1 MTDSQTLTA
10 IVVDDETPA
19 RMLLRELLEDVGGV
33 EVVGECANGYEVLK
47 TVPGT
52 APDLLF
58 LDVQMPKL
66 DGFEVLELLGD
77 DAPHVIFVTAY
88 DEYALK
94 AFEVHAVDY
103 LLKPVEEDRLADA
116 VGRARERKSAVKLAV
131 KRVDTRKLRSEAHPD
146 SPYTERI
153 LVRDG
158 SDIHVVAAED
168 LDFVEAQDDYV
179 KLVAGS
185 VELRKLE
192 RLKTLEDTLDPG
204 RFVRI
209 HRSYLLNVER
219 LSKLELYAKD
229 SRIAIL
235 NDGTKLPVSRS
246 GYIRLREL
254 L

>member
-1 MTDSQTLTA
+1 MSEAELKA

-33 EVVGECANGYEVLK
+33 EVVGECANGYEALK
-47 TVPGT
+47 TVPT
-52 APDLLF
+52 QSPDLLF

-103 LLKPVEEDRLADA
+103 LLKPVEEERLADA
-116 VGRARERKSAVKLAV
+116 VERARERKNAET
-131 KRVDTRKLRSEAHPD
+131 RVDSRKLRQEAQAD

-158 SDIHVVAAED
+158 SDIHVVAAKD
-168 LDFVEAQDDYV
+168 LDYAEAQDDYV
-179 KLVAGS
+179 KLVAGD
-185 VELRKLE
+185 VQLRKLE

-235 NDGTKLPVSRS
+235 HDGTKLPVSRS
-246 GYIRLREL
+246 GYGRLREL

>member
-1 MTDSQTLTA
+1 MSEEKNLTA

-33 EVVGECANGYEVLK
+33 EVVGECANGYEALK
-47 TVPGT
+47 TVPG
-52 APDLLF
+52 AQPDLLF

-103 LLKPVEEDRLADA
+103 LLKPVEEDRLAEA
-116 VGRARERKSAVKLAV
+116 VERARERRSAP
-131 KRVDTRKLRSEAHPD
+131 KRKKVDGPKLRKEAQPD

-158 SDIHVVAAED
+158 SDIHVVAADD
-168 LDFVEAQDDYV
+168 LDYVEAQDDYV
-179 KLVAGS
+179 KLVAGK
-185 VELRKLE
+185 VQLRKLE

-209 HRSYLLNVER
+209 HRSYLLNVDR

-235 NDGTKLPVSRS
+235 HDGTKLPVSRS
-246 GYIRLREL
+246 GYGRLREL